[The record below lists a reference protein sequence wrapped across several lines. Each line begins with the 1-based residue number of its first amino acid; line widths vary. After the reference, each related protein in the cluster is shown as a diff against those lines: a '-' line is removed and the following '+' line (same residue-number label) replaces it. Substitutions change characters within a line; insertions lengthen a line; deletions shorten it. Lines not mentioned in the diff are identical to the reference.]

1 MMNICKGV
9 YMKIRMLIPGMM
21 ALSLLATSGVSAA
34 ELKVVFVDVKSAIE
48 NTAKFRDGLQH
59 LESIKN
65 NKQKELEGLRD
76 KINQMDKDLLNQ
88 SMAMSPEKLSQK
100 QQEVDD
106 LKTDFQRKL
115 QDAQR
120 AMELEKNRLLQG
132 VYTKFVEKIQE
143 FAVQKGYDYILTKPS
158 VLYVKPVHDVTAEV
172 TKLLDESK

>member
-1 MMNICKGV
+1 
-9 YMKIRMLIPGMM
+9 MKIRMLIPGML
-21 ALSLLATSGVSAA
+21 AFCLLLTSGASAA

-48 NTAKFRDGLQH
+48 NTAKFREGLQH
-59 LESIKN
+59 LEGVKN
-65 NKQKELEGLRD
+65 SKQKELEGLRD

-100 QQEVDD
+100 QQKVDD

-132 VYTKFVEKIQE
+132 VYTKFGKKIEE
-143 FAVQKGYDYILTKPS
+143 FAGQKGYDYILTKPS
-158 VLYVKPVHDVTAEV
+158 VLYVKPELDVTAEV
-172 TKLLDESK
+172 TKLLDQSK

>member
-1 MMNICKGV
+1 
-9 YMKIRMLIPGMM
+9 MKIRLLMSGVL
-21 ALSLLATSGVSAA
+21 ALSLLVASEATAA
-34 ELKVVFVDVKSAIE
+34 ELNVVFVDVKTAIE
-48 NTAKFRDGLQH
+48 NTAKFREGLQH
-59 LESIKN
+59 LEGIKA
-65 NKQKELEGLRD
+65 NKQKELESLRD

-100 QQEVDD
+100 QQGLDD

-132 VYTKFVEKIQE
+132 VYTKFGEKIQE
-143 FAVQKGYDYILTKPS
+143 FAVKKGYDYILTKPS

>member
-1 MMNICKGV
+1 MN
-9 YMKIRMLIPGMM
+9 IRMLIPGVL
-21 ALSLLATSGVSAA
+21 AFCLLVASGADAA
-34 ELKVVFVDVKSAIE
+34 ELKIVFVDVKSAIE
-48 NTAKFRDGLQH
+48 NTVKFREGLQH
-59 LESIKN
+59 LESVKN
-65 NKQKELEGLRD
+65 DKQKELEGLRD

-132 VYTKFVEKIQE
+132 VYTKFGEKIQE
-143 FAVQKGYDYILTKPS
+143 FAAKKGYDYILTKPS
-158 VLYVKPVHDVTAEV
+158 VLYVKPAHDVTAEV

>member
-132 VYTKFVEKIQE
+132 VYTKFGEKIQE

-158 VLYVKPVHDVTAEV
+158 VLYVKSP
-172 TKLLDESK
+172 

>member
-65 NKQKELEGLRD
+65 NKQKEMEGLRD

-132 VYTKFVEKIQE
+132 VYTKFGEKIQE